1 MQDNQN
7 MTTTE
12 VYHPLVEKPA
22 LCTTKSVYTFK
33 TKH

>member
-7 MTTTE
+7 MTTTK
-12 VYHPLVEKPA
+12 VDQPLVEKPT
-22 LCTTKSVYTFK
+22 LCTTKSVCTFE